1 MATDSGPPSP
11 DEAEIPPVV
20 LESLI
25 RDYELQVE
33 ARRKDTALKS
43 ASVTFALAF
52 VGMVASVFAMFI
64 PDGMFRR
71 PSHNIPSDYL
81 EAIGRQEDRLNALEL
96 SLKNMTSIKVNGQN
110 ASQSQVITEISTLNT
125 RVNNLNAAIIAS
137 PEKALAVP
145 LLRRD
150 IDAMTK
156 RVEEVQTQGKADM
169 DRLYEQQKWMLGG
182 IGAVLIAV
190 AGGAITIILRSL
202 PNSNKDS
209 S

>member
-1 MATDSGPPSP
+1 MATDSGPPST
-11 DEAEIPPVV
+11 DEAEVPPVFI
-20 LESLI
+20 ENLI
-25 RDYELQVE
+25 REYELQAE

-43 ASVTFALAF
+43 ASVTVAITF
-52 VGMVASVFAMFI
+52 VGMVAGVFALFT
-64 PDGMFRR
+64 PDGMLRR
-71 PSHNIPSDYL
+71 PSPNISSDYL
-81 EAIGRQEDRLNALEL
+81 EAIRKQEDRLNALEL
-96 SLKNMTSIKVNGQN
+96 SLKKMTPIKANGQK
-110 ASQSQVITEISTLNT
+110 ASQSLAITEISTLT
-125 RVNNLNAAIIAS
+125 ARVNNLSAAIMAS

-150 IDAMTK
+150 IDAMAK

-169 DRLYEQQKWMLGG
+169 DRLYEQQKWILGG

-202 PNSNKDS
+202 PNSNRVS